1 LAVREAAITL
11 LACAMVLVPAPV
23 ALASQQTAA
32 VGAAS
37 GGAREGVEP
46 RSENPE
52 KPGKPSPTSSPDDPE
67 ESGGPDEPRDPDDPE
82 EDPSRPSWPSL
93 PSWSPGG
100 GSSPGPDPTP
110 TPEPTSGEPSGE
122 PSGTAPGGD
131 GGGERTPDG
140 ADGPDGPDD
149 PDDPDDGASAEPPG
163 TSRQSP
169 QAWTEQ
175 ISDRRA
181 GTGAQYDDYVYD
193 DGQGGPRYSESRA
206 TPATGGQLL
215 PVLPLGAGLTFLGL
229 GLASFALRLRR

>member
-1 LAVREAAITL
+1 MREAAITL

-46 RSENPE
+46 RSE
-52 KPGKPSPTSSPDDPE
+52 KPGKPSPTSSPDDPGDPE
-67 ESGGPDEPRDPDDPE
+67 ESGDPDEPRDPDDPE
-82 EDPSRPSWPSL
+82 EEPSRPSWPSL
-93 PSWSPGG
+93 PPWPPGG
-100 GSSPGPDPTP
+100 GSSPSPDPTP

-131 GGGERTPDG
+131 GDGGDDRGERKP
-140 ADGPDGPDD
+140 DGPDG
-149 PDDPDDGASAEPPG
+149 PDDGASAEPPG

-169 QAWTEQ
+169 QGWTEQ
-175 ISDRRA
+175 ISDQRA
-181 GTGAQYDDYVYD
+181 GTGGQYDDYVYD
-193 DGQGGPRYSESRA
+193 DGEGGRRYSESRA

>member
-1 LAVREAAITL
+1 MREAAITL

-46 RSENPE
+46 RSDKPE
-52 KPGKPSPTSSPDDPE
+52 KPGKPSPTSSPDDPGDPE
-67 ESGGPDEPRDPDDPE
+67 ESGDPDEPRDPDDPE
-82 EDPSRPSWPSL
+82 EEPSRPSWPSL
-93 PSWSPGG
+93 PPWPPGG
-100 GSSPGPDPTP
+100 GSSPSPDPTP

-131 GGGERTPDG
+131 GDGGDDRGERKPDG
-140 ADGPDGPDD
+140 
-149 PDDPDDGASAEPPG
+149 PDDGASAEPPG

-169 QAWTEQ
+169 QGWTEQ
-175 ISDRRA
+175 ISDQRA
-181 GTGAQYDDYVYD
+181 GTGGQYDDYVYD
-193 DGQGGPRYSESRA
+193 DGEGGRRYSESRA